1 MKYAKS
7 SHSVGTTVLIF
18 IMMVGFSHI
27 SVLSAHGHG
36 GKTHSDET
44 FTAFQAVQKATQL
57 YDRLIAAGK
66 LSEGW
71 ETGLKTIKISTRKT
85 GNKSEYVI
93 QFETDKENPDSVYF
107 FFSKDGMY
115 SGSNFTGE

>member
-1 MKYAKS
+1 MNHLKTGQAIGMS
-7 SHSVGTTVLIF
+7 FLVLALIVGLTLSVATSA
-18 IMMVGFSHI
+18 FS
-27 SVLSAHGHG
+27 HG
-36 GKTHSDET
+36 GKTHSEET

-71 ETGLKTIKISTRKT
+71 ETGLKTINISTRKT

-93 QFETDKENPDSVYF
+93 QFETVKENPDSVYF